1 MNKQNSKGQSRDD
14 KRLFIVGLIC
24 IFLVIASF
32 ISSLL
37 LLDYAFTKMS
47 LENQSSFHDL
57 QVRIREVNMRL
68 QNDSKNE
75 DEIKN
80 LEEINRYYR

>member
-24 IFLVIASF
+24 IFLVIAS
-32 ISSLL
+32 L

-68 QNDSKNE
+68 QNDPKNE